1 MEDYV
6 GKRKTGDGRC
16 LGESFPDWVE
26 IGIRWRTRVAE
37 KVLFLVELMVDT
49 ESGTHFS
56 CPS

>member
-6 GKRKTGDGRC
+6 GGRRKTGDVRC

-49 ESGTHFS
+49 KSGTR
-56 CPS
+56 C